1 MSTDHWD
8 QRRNGLIVPP
18 QPPPRPESWTP
29 DTLMEEIRSEFDG
42 AISELRES
50 IDSSRQSAA
59 GLGLTSYYWEKE
71 TGEMGFNAGAVEE
84 VLRLLA
90 ERLTVLHG
98 TMYGGQYGFGYGS
111 GGQEVGDTIRQLSQ
125 LIWIFPEYNPLI
137 KQMVEIRGLY
147 VFGQG
152 VEIRGES
159 KRKKRAAIE
168 KLKKKREELQA
179 QQELQAAMQPTALD
193 GPSPSANGRDNGN
206 TPGESMMR
214 NSEYQRYGGTG
225 RAPSIPGGRRES
237 FSETLSPSGH
247 DLSGARIIGSGEES
261 DIARVV
267 SEFWE
272 DPCNL
277 SRFCSVEAQQR
288 VDKQKMIEGNVFV
301 ILRNMGSEQTPS
313 VTIFP
318 TYAIQ
323 GIIVDDLEDGT
334 GQALGYIVYP
344 PKKWAGADSG
354 AQANRVIYPD
364 MVSDSTDRLKVVLE
378 AHGAQGFKIDES
390 VRCYHMKE
398 WGPTWRSYGLPG
410 ILSSI
415 QSATKYVSYVSE
427 WVIMQRVWRTY
438 AMMITGYGQNKGL
451 NQIQANYANRVANL
465 FQGAGGTP
473 DVLSPTGGVPRT
485 PPMGMAA
492 MSGMSP
498 TGLSGTR
505 IEPVR
510 TSGSTDPPAMGREMR
525 LLSEMGV
532 GLPDNMFSD
541 TNVGTMTRA
550 DVLERSTHLKFL
562 TEQRIYTEMYKVI
575 STTVVKF
582 RLGDAKVKDVDISVN
597 WPAIITPSNVEQ
609 AGSLIQ
615 MYQGDLIP
623 KKVAVEEA
631 LKILKR
637 ADLHEIMQILFPTDE
652 DGMELKS
659 DSDLDMLAMA
669 GQGQPG
675 QPNEPTDPNN
685 PLSAVESL
693 LDSSLFGSGEFL
705 YG

>member
-1 MSTDHWD
+1 MSTDHWEE
-8 QRRNGLIVPP
+8 RRNGLLLPP
-18 QPPPRPESWTP
+18 QPPPRNPSP
-29 DTLMEEIRSEFDG
+29 DQFMEEIRSEFDG
-42 AISELRES
+42 ALSELRES

-59 GLGLTSYYWEKE
+59 GLGLTSYYWEQAS
-71 TGEMGFNAGAVEE
+71 GEMGFNSGAVEE

-98 TMYGGQYGFGYGS
+98 TLYGGQYGFGYGS

-159 KRKKRAAIE
+159 KRKKKAAIE
-168 KLKKKREELQA
+168 KLKKKREEIQA
-179 QQELQAAMQPTALD
+179 QQELQAAMQPTPLD
-193 GPSPSANGRDNGN
+193 GPSPTANGTDNGN
-206 TPGESMMR
+206 SPGASMMR

-225 RAPSIPGGRRES
+225 RAPSTPGGRSES
-237 FSETLSPSGH
+237 LSETLSPSGH
-247 DLSGARIIGSGEES
+247 DLSGARLIGSGDES

-301 ILRNMGSEQTPS
+301 ILRNMGANVTPS

-323 GIIVDDLEDGT
+323 GIIVDDLQDGT
-334 GQALGYIVYP
+334 GQALGYIVSP
-344 PKKWAGADSG
+344 PRKWAGAD
-354 AQANRVIYPD
+354 AANQANRMIYPD
-364 MVSDSTDRLKVVLE
+364 MVSDDLVRLRKVLE
-378 AHGAQGFKIDES
+378 AHGADGFVIDES

-465 FQGAGGTP
+465 FQGAGGSP
-473 DVLSPTGGVPRT
+473 DVLSPTGVPRT

-582 RLGDAKVKDVDISVN
+582 RLGDEKVKDVDISVN

-659 DSDLDMLAMA
+659 DSDLDMLSMA

-675 QPNEPTDPNN
+675 QPMEPADPNN
-685 PLSAVESL
+685 PLSSVESL
-693 LDSSLFGSGEFL
+693 MDFSIFGVDERL